1 MLNDIPG
8 KPYDIVCKESSLPEF
23 PGLLFG
29 IANDNGLMYFNASA
43 YLRSIGN
50 DLLKLP
56 DFIRLYEPLIKAV
69 QKTYNILL
77 STESFFSKINLHII
91 QCDATIQEDAV
102 IHSQEEFDKYL
113 EQMKIRGLG
122 GTDFRPVFSYVEW
135 LIEKK
140 EFNNLKGLIYFT
152 DGYGTFPE
160 RKPPYETA
168 FVFVED
174 NYNNPDVPPWA
185 IKLVLQKDEI

>member
-1 MLNDIPG
+1 
-8 KPYDIVCKESSLPEF
+8 
-23 PGLLFG
+23 
-29 IANDNGLMYFNASA
+29 
-43 YLRSIGN
+43 
-50 DLLKLP
+50 
-56 DFIRLYEPLIKAV
+56 
-69 QKTYNILL
+69 
-77 STESFFSKINLHII
+77 
-91 QCDATIQEDAV
+91 
-102 IHSQEEFDKYL
+102 
-113 EQMKIRGLG
+113 MKIRGLG